1 MNNPFVYG
9 KEVSGYQFYDRA
21 NESEELYRHMKDG
34 STNIVLYAP
43 RRYGKTSLVH
53 KVLTRL
59 KTEGFE
65 CLLFDVSKIASL
77 EKFCESFASA
87 VYTIYGGLPEIG
99 NRLAR
104 YLAHLHPT
112 IGVSLT
118 GFTIR
123 FDYGER
129 MGEIELS
136 EVLDLPEKLARDAG
150 GKPLVIAFD
159 EFQEVGSFSSRIPVE
174 AVFRSVIQAHRAARY
189 IFFGSKTHLM
199 KRMFGGPTRPFYK
212 SAFNMKIGKPPRAES
227 EAFLVSRFEAEGIS
241 IRSEEINRIIEVSEN
256 IPYYLQAIAG
266 IAFRQVERRRGT
278 DLQKDDVDTA
288 IASFVESNED
298 LYDETLRGLSPSQ
311 RNLLEAMAREIPTEF
326 DESYRSRYGLGGLST
341 VHSALRGLVERGH
354 VETVKRSYVVGDPF
368 FARYIRDMS
377 ASRCY

>member
-9 KEVSGYQFYDRA
+9 KEVSGYQFYDRT
-21 NESEELYRHMKDG
+21 NEAEELYRYMKDG

-59 KTEGFE
+59 KAEGCD
-65 CLLFDVSKIASL
+65 CLLFNISKVASL

-104 YLAHLHPT
+104 YLSHLHPT

-118 GFTIR
+118 GLTIR

-129 MGEIELS
+129 MGEMELS
-136 EVLDLPEKLARDAG
+136 EVLDLPEKLAKDAG
-150 GKPLVIAFD
+150 GRPLVIAFD
-159 EFQEVGSFSSRIPVE
+159 EFQEVASFSSRIPVE
-174 AVFRSVIQAHRAARY
+174 AVFRSVIQTHRVARY
-189 IFFGSKTHLM
+189 VFFGSKTHLM
-199 KRMFGGPTRPFYK
+199 KRMFGGPTRPFYRA
-212 SAFNMKIGKPPRAES
+212 AFNMKIGKPPRAES
-227 EAFLVSRFEAEGIS
+227 EEFLVSRFETEGIS

-266 IAFRQVERRRGT
+266 LAFRRIEHRRGAE
-278 DLQKDDVDTA
+278 LQNDDVDYA
-288 IASFVESNED
+288 IAAFVESNED
-298 LYDETLRGLSPSQ
+298 LYDETLKGLSPSQ
-311 RNLLEAMAREIPTEF
+311 RNLLEAMAREIPEQF
-326 DESYRSRYGLGGLST
+326 DESYRLRYGLGGIST
-341 VHSALRGLVERGH
+341 VHSALRGLLERGH
-354 VETVKRSYVVGDPF
+354 VESVKRTYAIGDPF
-368 FARYIRDMS
+368 FARYIREMS